1 MTFNAR
7 EWWVE
12 WVQWVATS
20 HARENGWGFKKYAI
34 LIGPGIRNP
43 LNPPNPQLAGK
54 EIPETAADGH
64 VRQADGDPPEKRGR
78 ITLNLRKETMNGQV
92 RTAVAARRISN

>member
-64 VRQADGDPPEKRGR
+64 VRQADGDPPEKTWKNYLKPSERDNEWSGPHR
-78 ITLNLRKETMNGQV
+78 CCSASHFE
-92 RTAVAARRISN
+92 